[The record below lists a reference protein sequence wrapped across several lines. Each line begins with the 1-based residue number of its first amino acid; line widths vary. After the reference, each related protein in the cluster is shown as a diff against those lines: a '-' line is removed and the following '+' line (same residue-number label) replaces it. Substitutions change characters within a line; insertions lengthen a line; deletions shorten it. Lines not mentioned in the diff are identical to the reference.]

1 MESVYGPW
9 MDNYR
14 FGLGVKDTRVKL
26 SDSNFKF
33 LKYKSDEI
41 KNKVNQFVIFPS
53 LLLKV

>member
-14 FGLGVKDTRVKL
+14 FGQGVKNTRVIL